1 MPVIDAPRIPAED
14 RLRVLDIPSRVET
27 DNGEGDL
34 EDSNEGDPE
43 GDPNDDDA
51 DNECDESREDEEDEI
66 EGEDEDK
73 RLMGDG
79 DDDAADK
86 EHNPEDG
93 KDEYGDGEEDYEGFA
108 PLFYAFETA
117 RNSPVRFY
125 KVEEDAKRIV
135 YNRDNKLS
143 GKKGICNGQPGW
155 VCLQSS
161 MMCLYGTAVLDDHPE
176 DFGGEET
183 LVRPV
188 D

>member
-51 DNECDESREDEEDEI
+51 DNEY
-66 EGEDEDK
+66 K

-108 PLFYAFETA
+108 PL
-117 RNSPVRFY
+117 
-125 KVEEDAKRIV
+125 
-135 YNRDNKLS
+135 
-143 GKKGICNGQPGW
+143 
-155 VCLQSS
+155 
-161 MMCLYGTAVLDDHPE
+161 
-176 DFGGEET
+176 
-183 LVRPV
+183 
-188 D
+188 